1 VGADARWLV
10 VGHGSVG
17 SFVADRLVA
26 RGEDV
31 WIYDPEPRVALVAG
45 RAITLSELNGDIR
58 YIVSCV
64 PPHAAR
70 DVPALLQHVH
80 ADDGLLLDW
89 NTVSPATKRAID
101 ASVPMPMVDV
111 ALLDTLDAERAHPL
125 LAVSGPQA
133 ELAAALLEHSG
144 FQVALV
150 GAAIGDAAAL
160 KYLRSVFMKGLEALV
175 LEYEAL
181 GSVLDGEHV
190 VRDSLA
196 ASLGPQFLVFMDV
209 LLRTDRVHAGRR
221 SEELAGVRDAFGE
234 EGWDLQLPAAAAAT
248 LRRAAQAWESA
259 GAPPADAPG
268 PELARH
274 LGALW
279 RS

>member
-17 SFVADRLVA
+17 SFVADRLAA

-31 WIYDPEPRVALVAG
+31 WIYDPQPRVALAAG
-45 RAITLSELNGDIR
+45 RAVGLSELNGDIR
-58 YIVSCV
+58 YVVSCV
-64 PPHAAR
+64 PPHAALE
-70 DVPALLQHVH
+70 VPALLQQVR
-80 ADDGLLLDW
+80 AADGLLLEW
-89 NTVSPATKRAID
+89 NSVSPATKRAIG

-111 ALLDTLDAERAHPL
+111 ALLDTLDAERARPQ
-125 LAVSGPQA
+125 LAVSGPRA
-133 ELAAALLEHSG
+133 ELAAALLEHAG

-150 GAAIGDAAAL
+150 GEAIGDAAAL
-160 KYLRSVFMKGLEALV
+160 KYLRSIFMKSLEGLV

-196 ASLGPQFLVFMDV
+196 ASLGPQFLAFMDV
-209 LLRTDRVHAGRR
+209 LLRTDRAHAARR
-221 SEELAGVRDAFGE
+221 AEELAGARDTFAQ
-234 EGWDLQLPAAAAAT
+234 EGWDLQVPDAAVAT
-248 LRRAAQAWESA
+248 LRSAAQAWA
-259 GAPPADAPG
+259 NPGAPPVDAPAAD
-268 PELARH
+268 LARH